1 MAWADLADTSQST
14 VSTLAAGQQT
24 YYDKRFLTNAAHN
37 LHMMQFAEKRSLPKN
52 EGATIT
58 FYRYNALATVTA
70 GLTEG
75 TNPAA
80 TAVDDHTVTRT
91 IKEWGAWH
99 QYSSLVKDTTIDAGL
114 KGISALFGNQAGR
127 TIDLRIMKEVV
138 TCGSHSMS
146 VAGAACGAGM
156 RDGQWAG
163 SVDGTTASTAALIYA
178 NTAINTGDVVFGSG
192 GFGGTDNW
200 VRGGQITFTSGQ
212 NYGQSRYIYASA
224 HAAFSAGVYPS
235 FEFAPAEDD
244 TFIFSHPGKSGA
256 LATVADVLAATD
268 VVIHSKFAMAREDL
282 QTYSAPEFGGGYYV
296 FLLGPTT
303 NRGFM
308 SNTDGGW
315 MGLAQYRGQAM
326 FKGEIGKYMGFRVVQ
341 TNKPFRCVL
350 PTNAVAGGPGATSN
364 SYEATG
370 TNYSEIGAGHYS
382 LAFGKGAFGV
392 TLFPGSKSPK
402 FIYKKLGSAGA
413 ADALNM
419 QGSVGWKLP
428 FVPCALNALWC
439 VSVVSG
445 G

>member
-1 MAWADLADTSQST
+1 MAWADSAETSQST

-37 LHMMQFAEKRSLPKN
+37 LHMMQFAEKRNLPKN

-58 FYRYNALATVTA
+58 FYRYNALDTVTS

-114 KGISALFGNQAGR
+114 KGLSALFGNQAGR

-138 TCGSHSMS
+138 TCGSHSLS
-146 VAGAACGAGM
+146 CDVNVAACGAGL
-156 RDGQWAG
+156 RPGQWAG

-178 NTAINTGDVVFGSG
+178 NTATSGAMGSLVFDD
-192 GFGGTDNW
+192 TDNW
-200 VRGGQITFTSGQ
+200 FIGGQITFTTGQ
-212 NYGQSRYIYASA
+212 NYGQTRYVYDSVAAAYSA
-224 HAAFSAGVYPS
+224 AVYPS
-235 FEFAPAEDD
+235 FEFAPAADD
-244 TFIFSHPGKSGA
+244 EFLFTHPGKSGA
-256 LATVADVLAATD
+256 AAATAHALD
-268 VVIHSKFAMAREDL
+268 TADTVTHVPFAMAREDL
-282 QTYSAPEFGGGYYV
+282 QTWSAPEFDGGYYV
-296 FLLGPTT
+296 FLIGPTT

-308 SNTDGGW
+308 TDTDGGW

-341 TNKPFRCVL
+341 TNKPFRCAL
-350 PTNAVAGGPGATSN
+350 PTTATTGGPGATSN

-370 TNYSEIGAGHYS
+370 TNYSETGAGHYS
-382 LAFGKGAFGV
+382 LAFGKGAYGV
-392 TLFPGSKSPK
+392 TRFPGMNAPK
-402 FIYKKLGSAGA
+402 FLYKKLGSAGA
-413 ADALNM
+413 ADPLNM

-445 G
+445 A